1 MQYFA
6 PSCVREYLECA
17 NTHYHYFSSSS
28 SGLLL
33 TLAKLSGQILLTMAF
48 YAFVLDQQI
57 SNDWVEFLLLSIPTF
72 SIVGLHNIK
81 DFYVNYWRA
90 DKDENS
96 GYKLEIKFLPT
107 AANTEVESWRFSS
120 NPDKEAQRCCK
131 WRVKQNWYWF
141 EVNFGCCLSR
151 MNLDCSWVWNL

>member
-1 MQYFA
+1 
-6 PSCVREYLECA
+6 
-17 NTHYHYFSSSS
+17 
-28 SGLLL
+28 
-33 TLAKLSGQILLTMAF
+33 MAF

-57 SNDWVEFLLLSIPTF
+57 SNDLVEFLLLSIPTF
-72 SIVGLHNIK
+72 SIVGLHNLK
-81 DFYVNYWRA
+81 DFYVNHWRA

-120 NPDKEAQRCCK
+120 SPDKESQRCCK

-141 EVNFGCCLSR
+141 EVNLGRCLFR
-151 MNLDCSWVWNL
+151 MNLNFSIV